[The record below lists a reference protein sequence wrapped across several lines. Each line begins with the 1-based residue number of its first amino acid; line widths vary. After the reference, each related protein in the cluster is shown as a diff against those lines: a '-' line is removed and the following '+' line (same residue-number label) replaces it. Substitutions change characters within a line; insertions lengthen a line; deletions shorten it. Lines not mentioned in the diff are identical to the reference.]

1 MFICLEVWSLMS
13 APGVGSHFAGG
24 LILPQGKG
32 LVLLFLFDCTLG
44 IPGKL
49 YRSAASA
56 GSWPP
61 LLHTRLNWETELLF
75 FFFFFSPPVHS
86 WPPHLAAHEC
96 LAELAV
102 IWKIN

>member
-1 MFICLEVWSLMS
+1 MS
-13 APGVGSHFAGG
+13 ASSIGSNFAGG
-24 LILPQGKG
+24 LILPRGKG
-32 LVLLFLFDCTLG
+32 LVLLFLFWSEHGDCALD

-49 YRSAASA
+49 SCFAASA

-61 LLHTRLNWETELLF
+61 LLHARLNGETKLF
-75 FFFFFSPPVHS
+75 FSLVYS
-86 WPPHLAAHEC
+86 WPPHLATHEC